1 MEINKAEIQEM
12 LPLIN
17 QQIPTEMLKKILAKL
32 DYKSLCFA
40 SQCCR
45 HWRDIIR
52 VFELK
57 KMAASKSFKD

>member
-1 MEINKAEIQEM
+1 MEINKAEIKEM

-17 QQIPTEMLKKILAKL
+17 QMIPTEMLKKILEKL

-45 HWRDIIR
+45 RWRDIIK

-57 KMAASKSFKD
+57 KMAASKSFEI